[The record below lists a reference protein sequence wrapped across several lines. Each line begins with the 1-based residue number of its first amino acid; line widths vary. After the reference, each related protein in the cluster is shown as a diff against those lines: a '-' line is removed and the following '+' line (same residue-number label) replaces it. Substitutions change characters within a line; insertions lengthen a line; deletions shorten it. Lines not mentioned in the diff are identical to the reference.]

1 MEQFNQAKETINQ
14 AINVAMQKGC
24 FNLAESQAIIHALE
38 IINSQPDVEFGE
50 IKPIDSEKENDGL

>member
-1 MEQFNQAKETINQ
+1 MSQCKKAALIS
-14 AINVAMQKGC
+14 
-24 FNLAESQAIIHALE
+24 ESQAIIHALE

>member
-38 IINSQPDVEFGE
+38 IINSQPDVELGE
-50 IKPIDSEKENDGL
+50 IKPIASEKKK